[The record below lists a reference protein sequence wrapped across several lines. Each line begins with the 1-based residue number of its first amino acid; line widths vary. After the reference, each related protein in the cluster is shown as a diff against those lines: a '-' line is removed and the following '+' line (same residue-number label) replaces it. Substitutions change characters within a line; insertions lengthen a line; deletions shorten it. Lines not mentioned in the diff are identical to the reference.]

1 MEQQI
6 DVIYCAKGSICSR
19 RSKATI
25 LSRIHNA
32 APQNYVAKPNKCDKQ
47 NITVNKMHRA
57 QKQKV
62 AFENVSDIGNLL
74 IISVF
79 ICLFPNSYKKTK
91 SNTHF

>member
-47 NITVNKMHRA
+47 NITVNKIHKS

-74 IISVF
+74 FFTVF
-79 ICLFPNSYKKTK
+79 RMSFSKRKDKI
-91 SNTHF
+91 